1 MRTIKFRGKRSDT
14 KEWVYG
20 FYGLSLD
27 DKHYIIEATFDH
39 SGDRCYFFDTE
50 VIPETVGQ
58 FTGLTDKNGKEIYEG
73 DIVSFDGNMTADDTM
88 GFEPNGFIYD
98 ENSIHCVVWGDEY
111 ACWEVDFQNDEHWKY
126 KRDTRHLLITNS
138 CKVIGNIHDNP
149 ELLHE

>member
-39 SGDRCYFFDTE
+39 NGDRCYFFDTE

-58 FTGLTDKNGKEIYEG
+58 FTGLTDENGKEIYEG
-73 DIVSFDGNMTADDTM
+73 DILQDK
-88 GFEPNGFIYD
+88 
-98 ENSIHCVVWGDEY
+98 
-111 ACWEVDFQNDEHWKY
+111 NDEDKVAVYWDDEDGFWSPYELPTTKVVCY
-126 KRDTRHLLITNS
+126 YPMWTIM
-138 CKVIGNIHDNP
+138 KVIGNIHDNP
-149 ELLHE
+149 ELLEAK

>member
-1 MRTIKFRGKRSDT
+1 MRTIKFRGKRV
-14 KEWVYG
+14 KNGEWVYG
-20 FYGLSLD
+20 YYFDCHNGNSFIKETLSRDGVLGNEDFMILD
-27 DKHYIIEATFDH
+27 F
-39 SGDRCYFFDTE
+39 
-50 VIPETVGQ
+50 TVGQ